1 MLRGRL
7 GRPRFLMQR
16 QTPTVFCA
24 AVFATLLGACSN
36 SADEDSDGLG
46 AHATGAA
53 SSTGGSTS
61 GTGGAASG
69 TGASAAGGA
78 ASGGTGAQNGSGG
91 AAVELPEPCAA
102 GSVIE
107 ALTPD
112 AGVARYGTV
121 FGPTLYE
128 DDVVSSYDP
137 QKISVKVTSGGA
149 PVSGCEV
156 AFDTEPGH
164 GWVFADAAVTDADG
178 VVSAYWTAG
187 DVASESARAFITLE
201 GGGTS
206 EATITGSASPSPET
220 RSNSIHLN
228 YDVPGE
234 FAEFKLQVTPL
245 TAPESTY
252 YSTLNWTGAYGGIQF
267 DGATTKVIFSVWDTG
282 GKSSLITD
290 DGVCNETVQFGGEGT
305 GTSCRLIF
313 PPSAHGAIAG
323 LPSDYELVAG
333 DTYETHLVVTHPSD
347 CGGTC
352 TDYTFTFTDVTRGL
366 GPISLGTQRYMEN
379 VSPYWASSF
388 VEDWWSVAGD
398 DCISAGAR
406 TAYFHDVQARIGGSW
421 KPIEHATFSPNFKP
435 DNHEICANY
444 EGSVVD
450 GKFLMS
456 SGGDE
461 HVGPPLFGDD
471 VDLTLP

>member
-1 MLRGRL
+1 
-7 GRPRFLMQR
+7 
-16 QTPTVFCA
+16 
-24 AVFATLLGACSN
+24 
-36 SADEDSDGLG
+36 
-46 AHATGAA
+46 
-53 SSTGGSTS
+53 
-61 GTGGAASG
+61 
-69 TGASAAGGA
+69 
-78 ASGGTGAQNGSGG
+78 
-91 AAVELPEPCAA
+91 
-102 GSVIE
+102 
-107 ALTPD
+107 
-112 AGVARYGTV
+112 
-121 FGPTLYE
+121 
-128 DDVVSSYDP
+128 VSSYDP

-156 AFDTEPGH
+156 AFETEPGN
-164 GWVFADAAVTDADG
+164 GWVFADSAVTDADG
-178 VVSAYWTAG
+178 VVSGYWTAG
-187 DVASESARAFITLE
+187 DEAAQSARAFITLE

-206 EATITGSASPSPET
+206 EATITGSASPSPRT
-220 RSNSIHLN
+220 RSNSIHLS
-228 YDVPGE
+228 YDVPE
-234 FAEFKLQVTPL
+234 SYTEFKLQVTPL

-267 DGATTKVIFSVWDTG
+267 DGDTTKVIFSVWDTG

-313 PPSAHGAIAG
+313 PPSEHGAIAG
-323 LPSDYELVAG
+323 LPNDYELVAG

-347 CGGTC
+347 CGGVC

-388 VEDWWSVAGD
+388 VEDWWDQPGD

-406 TAYFHDVQARIGGSW
+406 TAYFHDVQARIGGTWTTIRDAS
-421 KPIEHATFSPNFKP
+421 FSPNFKP

-444 EGSVVD
+444 EGSVAS